1 MNNNKGSIS
10 VIFVIILSLLIGFVG
25 LATDYGYSVIKDLEL
40 TNAIDAATLAAAQ
53 DLDDVDKARETANEY
68 LVKNG
73 VDPLDVVITFSD
85 NNTSIK
91 LVSVKD
97 VENRFMTIFDIDTT
111 EIKASA
117 KVSIRPIYKVT
128 GGIKPFGVEDRELIY
143 GDEIVL
149 KSGADGSLLTGNFGA
164 LAFGGHGACIF
175 RYNAVYGYSG
185 TLEVGD
191 EILTEP
197 GNMASVINPLRQ
209 SMSDDYST
217 FDNFSENSKRL
228 WLVPIVNTMDL
239 EGRGVVI
246 IVGFAQFF
254 VEDIA
259 NQAGQT
265 NITGRFVKRVIS
277 GISGDTQVDYGAYSA
292 TLVE

>member
-1 MNNNKGSIS
+1 M
-10 VIFVIILSLLIGFVG
+10 
-25 LATDYGYSVIKDLEL
+25 
-40 TNAIDAATLAAAQ
+40 
-53 DLDDVDKARETANEY
+53 
-68 LVKNG
+68 
-73 VDPLDVVITFSD
+73 
-85 NNTSIK
+85 
-91 LVSVKD
+91 
-97 VENRFMTIFDIDTT
+97 
-111 EIKASA
+111 
-117 KVSIRPIYKVT
+117 
-128 GGIKPFGVEDRELIY
+128 
-143 GDEIVL
+143 
-149 KSGADGSLLTGNFGA
+149 
-164 LAFGGHGACIF
+164 
-175 RYNAVYGYSG
+175 
-185 TLEVGD
+185 
-191 EILTEP
+191 TEP

-239 EGRGVVI
+239 EGRGIVI